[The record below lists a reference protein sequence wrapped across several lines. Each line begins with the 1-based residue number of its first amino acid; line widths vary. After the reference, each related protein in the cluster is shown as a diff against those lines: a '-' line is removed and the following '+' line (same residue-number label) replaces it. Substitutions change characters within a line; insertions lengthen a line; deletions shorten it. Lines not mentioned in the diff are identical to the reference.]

1 MGAHARAS
9 PTYSLDAVESCFL
22 PHDAMHSA
30 DYAVT
35 RCLSV
40 RPSVAARYFIETARY
55 VIILFSLSA
64 SHTILVFPYQ
74 TIAIHRRLHPPPP
87 NGMSNAVDM
96 KNRDSANISLYR
108 GNYTKYCLFPIRI
121 PHILCGMRIGNTI
134 FSDLER
140 PETQISRSRHYLTL
154 KILVWPKI

>member
-1 MGAHARAS
+1 MWKILFKNILALYRYRDFRVGIFYFASPCINERYPAWSWSHPASYNYNSWYKLYRTPCILVMGAHARAS

-74 TIAIHRRLHPPPP
+74 T
-87 NGMSNAVDM
+87 V
-96 KNRDSANISLYR
+96 
-108 GNYTKYCLFPIRI
+108 
-121 PHILCGMRIGNTI
+121 
-134 FSDLER
+134 
-140 PETQISRSRHYLTL
+140 
-154 KILVWPKI
+154 